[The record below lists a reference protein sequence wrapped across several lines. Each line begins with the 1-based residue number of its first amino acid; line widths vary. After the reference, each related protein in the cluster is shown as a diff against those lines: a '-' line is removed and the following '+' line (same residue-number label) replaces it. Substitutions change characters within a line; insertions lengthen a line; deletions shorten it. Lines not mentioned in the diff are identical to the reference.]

1 MTFTESISTCLT
13 KYADFTGRAK
23 RPEFWWFALGLW
35 IVSLVLMPTYWS
47 TLSDPYMNEFPPGLI
62 LSAIISLALMLPY
75 LAAAVRRL
83 HDTGKSGAHIF
94 IALIPLIGTVIL
106 IVWFATE
113 GQPTANQYGEPPAR

>member
-35 IVSLVLMPTYWS
+35 IASLVLMPTYWS
-47 TLSDPYMNEFPPGLI
+47 TLSDPSTAEFPPGLV
-62 LSAIISLALMLPY
+62 LAVIISLATLLPY

-83 HDTGKSGAHIF
+83 HDTGKSGAHVF
-94 IALIPLIGTVIL
+94 IALIPLIGTIIL
-106 IVWFATE
+106 LVWLATE
-113 GQPTANQYGEPPAR
+113 GQRGANQYGDPPTG